1 MKVIGLTGGIGA
13 GKSTVS
19 GLLGQLGYEIVD
31 ADKIAHEITE
41 PGSPVLTQIADAF
54 GSHMILPDGSL
65 DRKALAAAAF
75 SDPAKKQRLEEIT
88 TSQVV
93 RIVKQ
98 RLEQL
103 KEQRPKGQAGKG
115 LVFLDAPLLFETG
128 ADALTDQVWLVDAD
142 LEVRIQRTM
151 ERDHASRADILRRI
165 ENQMPDAEKRA
176 RAHVVIDN
184 SKGKDE
190 LYQRVEGLLKDYDQG
205 E

>member
-19 GLLGQLGYEIVD
+19 GLLRQLGYEIVD
-31 ADKIAHEITE
+31 ADQIAHEITE

-54 GSHMILPDGSL
+54 GAHMILPDGSL
-65 DRKALAAAAF
+65 DRKTLAAAAF

-88 TSQVV
+88 TNQVV

-103 KEQRPKGQAGKG
+103 KKQRPEGQEGKG

-151 ERDHASRADILRRI
+151 ERDQASRAEILRRI

>member
-19 GLLGQLGYEIVD
+19 GLLQQLGYEIVD
-31 ADKIAHEITE
+31 ADQIAHEITE

-54 GSHMILPDGSL
+54 GSHMIRPDGSL

-75 SDPAKKQRLEEIT
+75 SDPAKKQQLEEIT

-103 KEQRPKGQAGKG
+103 QEQRPKGQAGKG

-151 ERDHASRADILRRI
+151 ERDQASRADILRRI